1 MQIFLNKVTMFKHN
15 YQLQR
20 PLEED
25 DIPLCQ
31 YMMPYHHH
39 HHHQHQQ
46 QQYLPYQWQSSR
58 IPSPAPRHALG
69 AGYFPPMITTQ
80 PQPVMRRPSYPTT
93 PSSLL
98 DTFSDEDEDD
108 EDLVPIAVLQSPIR
122 DQQQFQSAAEKYKEK
137 VKAQLQ

>member
-1 MQIFLNKVTMFKHN
+1 MFKHN

-20 PLEED
+20 PLEDD

-31 YMMPYHHH
+31 YVIPYH
-39 HHHQHQQ
+39 HQQ
-46 QQYLPYQWQSSR
+46 QQQPMPYQWKLRQ
-58 IPSPAPRHALG
+58 PSPAPRYMSG
-69 AGYFPPMITTQ
+69 ASYFPPIIITQ
-80 PQPVMRRPSYPTT
+80 PQPVIRRPFYLTT

-122 DQQQFQSAAEKYKEK
+122 NQQQFQSAAEKYKEK

>member
-1 MQIFLNKVTMFKHN
+1 MFKHN
-15 YQLQR
+15 HQLQH

-31 YMMPYHHH
+31 YVIPYHHY
-39 HHHQHQQ
+39 HQQ
-46 QQYLPYQWQSSR
+46 QQHMPYPWKPRQL
-58 IPSPAPRHALG
+58 SPAPRCTPST
-69 AGYFPPMITTQ
+69 GYFPPMIITQ

-122 DQQQFQSAAEKYKEK
+122 NQQQFQSAAEKYKEK

>member
-1 MQIFLNKVTMFKHN
+1 MFKYN
-15 YQLQR
+15 YQQQR

-31 YMMPYHHH
+31 YVIPY
-39 HHHQHQQ
+39 QHQQ
-46 QQYLPYQWQSSR
+46 QQHMPHQWKARQ
-58 IPSPAPRHALG
+58 PSPAPTRYMA
-69 AGYFPPMITTQ
+69 ATGYFPPMIITQ

-122 DQQQFQSAAEKYKEK
+122 NQQQFQSAAEKYKEK

>member
-1 MQIFLNKVTMFKHN
+1 MFKQNH
-15 YQLQR
+15 QLQR

-31 YMMPYHHH
+31 YVIPY
-39 HHHQHQQ
+39 QNQYQYQQ
-46 QQYLPYQWQSSR
+46 QQMPYQWKPRQ
-58 IPSPAPRHALG
+58 PSPAPRYMA
-69 AGYFPPMITTQ
+69 ATGYFPPMIITQ

-122 DQQQFQSAAEKYKEK
+122 NQQQFQSAAEKYKEK